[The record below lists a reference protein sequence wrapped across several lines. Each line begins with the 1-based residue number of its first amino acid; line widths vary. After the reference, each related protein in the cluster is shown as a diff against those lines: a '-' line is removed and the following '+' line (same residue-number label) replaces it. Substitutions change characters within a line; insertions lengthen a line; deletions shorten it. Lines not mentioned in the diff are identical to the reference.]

1 MRYVNVE
8 VVKDGNYYSVN
19 LIDERN
25 IRYPI
30 AMVRTPGEAEHIKDV
45 ELQNLNSLS

>member
-8 VVKDGNYYSVN
+8 VAKDGNYYCVK

-30 AMVRTPGEAEHIKDV
+30 AMVKTSGEAEHIKNV
-45 ELQNLNSLS
+45 ELQNLNSYL